1 MLLMLYLKSH
11 HRIQDH
17 LDFLQCYLLGILQFD
32 IYIYDLFWT
41 DFCEWYKVYES
52 IHFFF
57 FCMWIFS
64 IIYWKKFMLL
74 DRLRDIENK
83 LLDTMGKGRGEG
95 QDQGMGWR
103 HTIYYKANR

>member
-57 FCMWIFS
+57 FLYVDIQHHLLKK
-64 IIYWKKFMLL
+64 IYAFRQTQRYRKQTTGYHGERERGGIRPGDGMKTYNLL
-74 DRLRDIENK
+74 
-83 LLDTMGKGRGEG
+83 
-95 QDQGMGWR
+95 
-103 HTIYYKANR
+103 